1 MVYLI
6 WQYPTYSALR
16 GRRVGG
22 SDQTDSGQKGQSN
35 GREGLHL
42 DGYDMKIERYG
53 RMEMEKGGREDRGKQ
68 EVGKQ
73 KKREYRIEPGSAQ
86 GLL

>member
-6 WQYPTYSALR
+6 WQCPAYSALR

-42 DGYDMKIERYG
+42 AGYDMKIERYG
-53 RMEMEKGGREDRGKQ
+53 EWKGGRRIEEDKRLGN
-68 EVGKQ
+68 
-73 KKREYRIEPGSAQ
+73 KKRENRIEPGSAK

>member
-1 MVYLI
+1 MMVYLI

-16 GRRVGG
+16 GRRVSG

-42 DGYDMKIERYG
+42 DGYDIKIDRYG
-53 RMEMEKGGREDRGKQ
+53 RMEGKGRRIE
-68 EVGKQ
+68 EVKRLGN
-73 KKREYRIEPGSAQ
+73 KKRENRVEPGSAQ